1 MATQTVEQTTGKSK
15 AILSSARQVEV
26 RAQLLFLA
34 DSLTTR
40 EGLPL
45 EGEAVYGLGNT
56 LRDLAAK
63 LDEPLPTAK
72 GD

>member
-1 MATQTVEQTTGKSK
+1 MADVKDTTTGGN
-15 AILSSARQVEV
+15 LSSARQVEV

-34 DSLTTR
+34 DSLTAR
-40 EGLPL
+40 EGLAL

-63 LDEPLPTAK
+63 LDEPLPAAK

>member
-26 RAQLLFLA
+26 RAQLLFCA
-34 DSLTTR
+34 DSLTAR
-40 EGLPL
+40 EGLAL

-63 LDEPLPTAK
+63 LDEPLPTA
-72 GD
+72 

>member
-1 MATQTVEQTTGKSK
+1 M
-15 AILSSARQVEV
+15 

-34 DSLTTR
+34 DSLTAR

-45 EGEAVYGLGNT
+45 EGETVYGLGNT

-63 LDEPLPTAK
+63 LDEPLPTA
-72 GD
+72 